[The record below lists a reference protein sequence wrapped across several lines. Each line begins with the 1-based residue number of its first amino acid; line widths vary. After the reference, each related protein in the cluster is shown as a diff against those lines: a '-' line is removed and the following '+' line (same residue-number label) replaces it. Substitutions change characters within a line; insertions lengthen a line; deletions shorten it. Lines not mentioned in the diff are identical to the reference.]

1 MHARISSDG
10 IHTTASAH
18 RGGGTTAQ
26 CRFVLALALIR
37 APRCRFVRAISDSA
51 FCCVRLLVNRGKEV
65 HTPDIAI
72 GDIAI
77 GMDSPVIGTAVAT
90 SPQEGHA
97 HVES

>member
-10 IHTTASAH
+10 IRTTASAH

-37 APRCRFVRAISDSA
+37 ARRCRFVRAISDSA
-51 FCCVRLLVNRGKEV
+51 FCCVRLLVNRGKGV
-65 HTPDIAI
+65 HTP
-72 GDIAI
+72 DIAI

-97 HVES
+97 RVES